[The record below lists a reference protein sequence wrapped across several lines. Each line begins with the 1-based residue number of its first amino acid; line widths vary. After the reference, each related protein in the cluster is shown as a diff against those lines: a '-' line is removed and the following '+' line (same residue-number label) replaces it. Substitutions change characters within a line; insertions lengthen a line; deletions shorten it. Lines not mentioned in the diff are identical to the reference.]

1 MDRTSLYN
9 RRQMPF
15 SPVRQQ
21 PPNHKKSGQLF
32 RIVRFSSGRRTRTSG
47 LRVMSPTSYQ
57 LLHPAIYLPCP
68 LPTVSP
74 SNHSPK
80 QPLPDRP
87 ALSGPFIAFACAKIS
102 RIFLFSKSK
111 SARDLLHRRI
121 SYFLSAAYAE
131 KNYFRAPATI
141 SARSRTS
148 PFVPRPMAFLQSG
161 QAVTI
166 TSAPVASNSPAT
178 ARAIC
183 TC

>member
-1 MDRTSLYN
+1 MSLQ
-9 RRQMPF
+9 R
-15 SPVRQQ
+15 
-21 PPNHKKSGQLF
+21 KSGQLI
-32 RIVRFSSGRRTRTSG
+32 RIVRCGSGRRTRTSD

-68 LPTVSP
+68 LPLPTAFQ
-74 SNHSPK
+74 SNRF
-80 QPLPDRP
+80 QTDRP
-87 ALSGPFIAFACAKIS
+87 HRGGALYRFCVCKDKSNFSFLQIKIRPKPVSTVHINLFIS
-102 RIFLFSKSK
+102 RL
-111 SARDLLHRRI
+111 RQ
-121 SYFLSAAYAE
+121 

-166 TSAPVASNSPAT
+166 TSAPVASSSPAT

>member
-1 MDRTSLYN
+1 MSLQ
-9 RRQMPF
+9 R
-15 SPVRQQ
+15 
-21 PPNHKKSGQLF
+21 KSGQLF
-32 RIVRFSSGRRTRTSG
+32 RIVRFGSGRRTRTSD

-68 LPTVSP
+68 LPL
-74 SNHSPK
+74 
-80 QPLPDRP
+80 PLPTASQSNRFQTDRP
-87 ALSGPFIAFACAKIS
+87 HRGGLFIAFACAKIS
-102 RIFLFSKSK
+102 QIFLSSKSK
-111 SARDLLHRRI
+111 FARNLSCRRI
-121 SYFLSAAYAE
+121 STFLSAAYAE

-166 TSAPVASNSPAT
+166 TSAPVASSSPAT

>member
-1 MDRTSLYN
+1 MSLQ
-9 RRQMPF
+9 R
-15 SPVRQQ
+15 
-21 PPNHKKSGQLF
+21 KSGQLF
-32 RIVRFSSGRRTRTSG
+32 RIVRFGSGRRTRTSD

-68 LPTVSP
+68 LPTSF
-74 SNHSPK
+74 PK
-80 QPLPDRP
+80 QPLPHRP
-87 ALSGPFIAFACAKIS
+87 ALSGLFIAFACAKIS
-102 RIFLFSKSK
+102 LIFLFSKSK
-111 SARDLLHRRI
+111 SARGLLHRRI
-121 SYFLSAAYAE
+121 FHFLSAAYAE

-166 TSAPVASNSPAT
+166 TSAPVASSSPAT